1 MPDPEPYIPLT
12 RTEAERLARTALPDD
27 QHAAFDTFC
36 RILRAWF
43 HYEQHGHM
51 ETQKSLLAPLLEG
64 DASPAT
70 VKRFASSLEV
80 AALAA
85 NFRPI
90 SEAKLSEALAEESMF
105 RIRLAVDFDQF
116 EEVVFYGRGAEQRQ
130 ATVPVLFGL
139 RKEEVTFTNY
149 ERVLVFI
156 RFRNVESLEP
166 ALRGQ
171 TILKLFANVPQADL
185 EMLFP
190 NSEIRM
196 RLTDKLFI
204 GVPAFISGLVVLFTK
219 LGSAL
224 LLTGGLLAFWV
235 GLSDRQVE
243 LDQAALVGLLS
254 AAGALGGYL
263 WKQFSNFK
271 NRKIR
276 FMKALTERLY
286 FKNLDNNA
294 GVLTA
299 LADHAEEAECKETVL
314 AYAALLAGG
323 PQTATALKSR
333 VETMLGQAR
342 VDFDIADAISKLQR
356 LELMET
362 SGETLSA
369 VPLER
374 SITVVDARWDALFS
388 G

>member
-1 MPDPEPYIPLT
+1 
-12 RTEAERLARTALPDD
+12 
-27 QHAAFDTFC
+27 
-36 RILRAWF
+36 
-43 HYEQHGHM
+43 
-51 ETQKSLLAPLLEG
+51 
-64 DASPAT
+64 
-70 VKRFASSLEV
+70 
-80 AALAA
+80 
-85 NFRPI
+85 
-90 SEAKLSEALAEESMF
+90 
-105 RIRLAVDFDQF
+105 
-116 EEVVFYGRGAEQRQ
+116 
-130 ATVPVLFGL
+130 
-139 RKEEVTFTNY
+139 
-149 ERVLVFI
+149 
-156 RFRNVESLEP
+156 
-166 ALRGQ
+166 
-171 TILKLFANVPQADL
+171 
-185 EMLFP
+185 MLFP

-314 AYAALLAGG
+314 AYAALLSGG
-323 PQTATALKSR
+323 PQTAPVLKTQVEAL
-333 VETMLGQAR
+333 LGEAR
-342 VDFDIADAISKLQR
+342 VTFDIADAIRKLRR
-356 LELMET
+356 LELAEAD
-362 SGETLSA
+362 GETFTAL
-369 VPLER
+369 PLER
-374 SITVVDARWDALFS
+374 AIAVVDARWDALFS